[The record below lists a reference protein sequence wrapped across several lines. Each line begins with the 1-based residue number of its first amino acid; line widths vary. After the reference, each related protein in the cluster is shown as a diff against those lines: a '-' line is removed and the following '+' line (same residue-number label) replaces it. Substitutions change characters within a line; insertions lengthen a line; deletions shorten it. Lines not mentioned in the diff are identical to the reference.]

1 MQSATTLSSNQ
12 GPPAI
17 NAAELSVLLVEDSL
31 VVRRRLAELLTEP
44 GVMRVTSTAESEVQA
59 CELISANQYDAMVI
73 DVELRPGSG
82 ITVVRHAR
90 ARWVG
95 LQRPT
100 IIVLT
105 NFSLPT
111 VRDRCLAAGADHF
124 LDKMRQF
131 DQVYPLI
138 LAHNN

>member
-1 MQSATTLSSNQ
+1 
-12 GPPAI
+12 
-17 NAAELSVLLVEDSL
+17 VRLV
-31 VVRRRLAELLTEP
+31 ELLTEP
-44 GVMRVTSTAESEVQA
+44 GVMRVTATAESEANALQ
-59 CELISANQYDAMVI
+59 LIDEQDFEVLVV

-82 ITVVRHAR
+82 ISVVRHAR
-90 ARWVG
+90 AHWRG
-95 LQRPT
+95 EFRPT

-131 DQVYPLI
+131 DQVHQI
-138 LAHNN
+138 IRRRAV